1 MKAIKRLAIL
11 VITLTAVA
19 ASALAQDG
27 GSVVRRRDTG
37 DRAGRDKRQSA
48 GAVVTDRMQNFFGD
62 NGSTITD
69 ADRQWMRVIYRDLE
83 VLKIP
88 PEDPHHFYRSV
99 PPAHSSR
106 KDTHW

>member
-62 NGSTITD
+62 PSTWKKT
-69 ADRQWMRVIYRDLE
+69 AT
-83 VLKIP
+83 
-88 PEDPHHFYRSV
+88 PHSISPKNRSK
-99 PPAHSSR
+99 ARRTSSG
-106 KDTHW
+106 